1 MMCDCIFPYDKAAVG
16 QRIRKRRLEMH
27 LTREQMAE
35 KLDKSMRM
43 VGDMER
49 GTVGMSIETLL
60 TLCSVLKTT
69 PNDLLLFD
77 QPANDSELDWAMDAL
92 SHAPEHVRASAIEIL
107 RAYLRSV

>member
-1 MMCDCIFPYDKAAVG
+1 MMYDCIFFYDKAAVG
-16 QRIRKRRLEMH
+16 RRIRKRRMEMH

-43 VGDMER
+43 VGDIER

-60 TLCSVLKTT
+60 NLCSVLKTT

-77 QPANDSELDWAMDAL
+77 QTANDSELAWALDAL
-92 SHAPEHVRASAIEIL
+92 SHASDHVRASAIDIL

>member
-1 MMCDCIFPYDKAAVG
+1 MMCDCILSYDKAAVG
-16 QRIRKRRLEMH
+16 QRIRKRRMEMH

-35 KLDKSMRM
+35 KLDKSLRM

-77 QPANDSELDWAMDAL
+77 EARNDDELSWAMDAL
-92 SHAPEHVRASAIEIL
+92 SNASEHARASAIEIL

>member
-1 MMCDCIFPYDKAAVG
+1 MCDCIFFYDKAAVG

-27 LTREQMAE
+27 FTREQMAE

-43 VGDMER
+43 VGDLER

-60 TLCSVLKTT
+60 DVCNVLKTT

-77 QPANDSELDWAMDAL
+77 QTSNDGELAWAIDAL
-92 SHAPEHVRASAIEIL
+92 SHAPDHARSIAIDIL